1 MTLLHRLASIARWI
15 LRRDRFERDLH
26 DELEA
31 FVDMAAADQISKG
44 AAPADARRSAVLHLG
59 GIEQAKERVRAAR
72 RGAWFDEVGRDV
84 RYGLRQIGRNRAF
97 SAIVVATLALGVGL
111 TSSIFSVLHAVVL
124 RPLPFPDAD
133 RLVMVWQTDRNA
145 GTSRE
150 PVSIPD
156 LLDFTERSHQIDRFG
171 ALNASDA
178 TLQRAGED
186 PVHVAALSV
195 SSSLLG
201 LLGVEPVA
209 GRSFDPREYRAGA
222 PPAILI
228 SERLWA
234 RLFNRR
240 SSAIGAS
247 LRVNDR
253 PATIV
258 GVVADAADFG
268 VLQILSSSAYARSFA
283 DRDAR
288 TRVDVWL
295 ALRRRNGAHR
305 ADFTEC

>member
-15 LRRDRFERDLH
+15 VRRDRAERDLH
-26 DELEA
+26 DELET

-44 AAPADARRSAVLHLG
+44 APPADARRLAVLHLG
-59 GIEQAKERVRAAR
+59 GIEQAKEGVRAAR
-72 RGAWFDEVGRDV
+72 RGAWLDEVWRDV
-84 RYGLRQIGRNRAF
+84 RYGLRQIRRNRAF

-111 TSSIFSVLHAVVL
+111 TSSIVSVLHAVVL
-124 RPLPFPDAD
+124 RPLPFPAAD

-186 PVHVAALSV
+186 PLHVAALSV

-201 LLGVEPVA
+201 LLGVDPVI
-209 GRSFDPREYRAGA
+209 GRFFDPREYRAGA
-222 PPAILI
+222 TPAILI
-228 SERLWA
+228 SERLWV
-234 RLFNRR
+234 RFFNRR

-247 LRVNDR
+247 LGVNDR

-288 TRVDVWL
+288 TRVDV
-295 ALRRRNGAHR
+295 
-305 ADFTEC
+305 